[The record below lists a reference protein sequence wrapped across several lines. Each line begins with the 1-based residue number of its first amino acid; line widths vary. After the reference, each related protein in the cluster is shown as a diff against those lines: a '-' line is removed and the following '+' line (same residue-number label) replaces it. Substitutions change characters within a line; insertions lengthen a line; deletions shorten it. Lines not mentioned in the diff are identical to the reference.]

1 MCFSRVS
8 DMTYFILLGIC
19 IVLNNETFANAN
31 THPTRNGTN
40 ADRGKF
46 TRKFTRLS
54 DYIQSFFRIECMLL
68 RRKVKYKNYSK
79 HLKLGNLIFIN
90 VTDSDLKNINE

>member
-1 MCFSRVS
+1 
-8 DMTYFILLGIC
+8 MTYFILLGIC